1 MGAAV
6 SWCGKSVREDLLV
19 PVLNRD
25 VFVDR
30 AGVIGEVA
38 LGLGMAHKKFRFTAP
53 NVTPY
58 GAVIAAPPRGLPEL
72 FCRDGLK
79 YYARIPR
86 RNIEAALE
94 EVERQLSLLKRGR
107 PQGLDA
113 RILATELAL
122 AARMAAQSCQIML
135 WQQALAAGDAARAG
149 RLAKQGIKEL
159 RRLDQE
165 FKDYWPFRNKGSTAK
180 CSPFLRWRIDEY
192 RRKSLA
198 FTPDQARPAVPEVPT
213 Q

>member
-1 MGAAV
+1 V
-6 SWCGKSVREDLLV
+6 
-19 PVLNRD
+19 
-25 VFVDR
+25 
-30 AGVIGEVA
+30 
-38 LGLGMAHKKFRFTAP
+38 
-53 NVTPY
+53 
-58 GAVIAAPPRGLPEL
+58 
-72 FCRDGLK
+72 
-79 YYARIPR
+79 
-86 RNIEAALE
+86 
-94 EVERQLSLLKRGR
+94 
-107 PQGLDA
+107 DA
-113 RILATELAL
+113 RILATEFAL

-165 FKDYWPFRNKGSTAK
+165 FKDYWPFRNKGSTTK

-198 FTPDQARPAVPEVPT
+198 FTPDQARLVAPGAAI